1 MVGHYVRLRQLGRIP
16 GVTDK
21 TQRTLVRGCGCGV
34 VIAVI
39 LVGAL
44 VILIGT
50 ALFDS
55 FSNRGVSPSRTLQ
68 PVPEDVPPTAPA
80 EVAEID
86 VNAPGRTADRLTYWA
101 ADLAEQTGIDPQALR
116 AYGNAELI
124 AKQSWPECNLR
135 WNTLAGI
142 GWVETRHGTYSGNF
156 FKPSKLD
163 ENGYADP
170 PIIGIPLDGTNNT
183 AKILDTDGGEFDNDT
198 EFDRAVGPMQF
209 IPESWARHGRDADG
223 DNYPN
228 PQQIDDAALS
238 AANLL
243 CSHGRDLSAE
253 QDWLDAIYSYN
264 YSNDYVSR
272 VARAANSYAIGQ
284 PAN

>member
-1 MVGHYVRLRQLGRIP
+1 MGHYGVVRQLGRIP

-21 TQRTLVRGCGCGV
+21 TQRTLARGCGCGV

-44 VILIGT
+44 VILIGG
-50 ALFDS
+50 ALFDG
-55 FSNRGVSPSRTLQ
+55 FANRGGLPSRTLQ
-68 PVPEDVPPTAPA
+68 PVPEEVPPVAPA

-101 ADLAEQTGIDPQALR
+101 EDLAEETDIDPQALR
-116 AYGNAELI
+116 AYANAELI

-156 FKPSKLD
+156 FKPSELD
-163 ENGYADP
+163 DNGYAEP
-170 PIIGIPLDGTNNT
+170 PIIGIPLDGTNGT
-183 AKILDTDGGEFDNDT
+183 AKIMDTDGGEFDNDT

-209 IPESWARHGRDADG
+209 IPESWARYGRDADG

-228 PQQIDDAALS
+228 PQQIDDAALT

-243 CSHGRDLSAE
+243 CSHGRDLATE

-264 YSNDYVSR
+264 YSKDYVSR

-284 PAN
+284 PATS

>member
-1 MVGHYVRLRQLGRIP
+1 M
-16 GVTDK
+16 
-21 TQRTLVRGCGCGV
+21 
-34 VIAVI
+34 
-39 LVGAL
+39 
-44 VILIGT
+44 
-50 ALFDS
+50 
-55 FSNRGVSPSRTLQ
+55 
-68 PVPEDVPPTAPA
+68 
-80 EVAEID
+80 
-86 VNAPGRTADRLTYWA
+86 
-101 ADLAEQTGIDPQALR
+101 
-116 AYGNAELI
+116 
-124 AKQSWPECNLR
+124 
-135 WNTLAGI
+135 
-142 GWVETRHGTYSGNF
+142 ETRHGTYSGNF

-243 CSHGRDLSAE
+243 CSHGRDLSTE

>member
-1 MVGHYVRLRQLGRIP
+1 M
-16 GVTDK
+16 TDK

>member
-1 MVGHYVRLRQLGRIP
+1 MGHYGVVRQLGRIP

-21 TQRTLVRGCGCGV
+21 TQRTLARGCGCGV

-68 PVPEDVPPTAPA
+68 TVPEDVPPTAPA

-272 VARAANSYAIGQ
+272 VARAANFYAIGQ